1 MSGYENQSNTPD
13 RSGKL
18 IGTVSAICGF
28 LIAGAAW
35 MYADERTAQTIA
47 GGIASAGMVPV
58 AEATVDPSLPKASEV
73 ALPAADADAGPPPS
87 I

>member
-1 MSGYENQSNTPD
+1 MSAHENQSNT
-13 RSGKL
+13 SGSSSKL
-18 IGTVSAICGF
+18 IGTVSAVCGF

-35 MYADERTAQTIA
+35 MYADEHTAQTIA

-58 AEATVDPSLPKASEV
+58 AEATVDPSLPKASDV
-73 ALPAADADAGPPPS
+73 ALPAVDDDAGPPPS

>member
-1 MSGYENQSNTPD
+1 MSAYENQSNAP
-13 RSGKL
+13 SSSKM

-28 LIAGAAW
+28 LIAGAVW

-73 ALPAADADAGPPPS
+73 ALPAVDDDAGPPPS